1 MGNLLGYDN
10 QLMRKLNKIAD
21 TVLMGLL
28 WLICCLPMVTVGA
41 ASGAFY
47 YAYQKSIR
55 QGKGYPFKEFFRGFK
70 ANFQQATKV
79 WLFML
84 VLLVVLA
91 VDIMIL
97 TGGVLEIGLAGPF
110 LLVTSL
116 VISLLLMM
124 WCLCIFPYMARFE
137 NDFKVLVKNSAIVTA
152 ANLLWA
158 ALLLAVFIAAVLLFF
173 TAPIISLVVPA
184 GYMYVAN
191 LILERVFRKYMRP
204 EDLAAQK
211 EEE

>member
-1 MGNLLGYDN
+1 MGLIKYLTGSDSRRS
-10 QLMRKLNKIAD
+10 LKKLNKIAD

-28 WLICCLPMVTVGA
+28 WLICCLPVVTVGA

-97 TGGVLEIGLAGPF
+97 TGGVLEIGLAGP
-110 LLVTSL
+110 LLMVTSL
-116 VISLLLMM
+116 VILLLLMM
-124 WCLCIFPYMARFE
+124 WCLCVFPYMARFE

-158 ALLLAVFIAAVLLFF
+158 ALLWSCL
-173 TAPIISLVVPA
+173 TAL
-184 GYMYVAN
+184 
-191 LILERVFRKYMRP
+191 RK
-204 EDLAAQK
+204 K
-211 EEE
+211 

>member
-10 QLMRKLNKIAD
+10 QLMRNLNKIAD

-28 WLICCLPMVTVGA
+28 WLICCLPIVTVGA

-70 ANFQQATKV
+70 ANFQQAGKV

-84 VLLVVLA
+84 VLLVVLV

-116 VISLLLMM
+116 VILLLLVM
-124 WCLCIFPYMARFE
+124 WCLCIFPYMARFD

-158 ALLLAVFIAAVLLFF
+158 VLLLGVFVAAVLLFF
-173 TAPIISLVVPA
+173 TVPIVSLVVPA

-211 EEE
+211 EEA

>member
-10 QLMRKLNKIAD
+10 KMMRNLNKIAD
-21 TVLMGLL
+21 AILMGLL
-28 WLICCLPMVTVGA
+28 WLICCLPVVTVGA

-70 ANFQQATKV
+70 ANFQQASKV

-84 VLLVVLA
+84 VLLVVLV

-116 VISLLLMM
+116 VILLLLMM
-124 WCLCIFPYMARFE
+124 WCLCIFPYMARFD

-158 ALLLAVFIAAVLLFF
+158 ALLLGVFVAAVLLFF
-173 TAPIISLVVPA
+173 TAPVVSLVVPA